1 MQNPHSG
8 SNFDDFLREEGLY
21 ERATETAILRV
32 VAWRLKQEMK
42 DQGITKVDMATRMNT
57 SRSQLDRILMGED
70 ENIGIE
76 TIGRAARAVGKKL
89 VIDLI

>member
-8 SNFDDFLREEGLY
+8 SDFDDFLREEGLY
-21 ERATETAILRV
+21 ERATGTAILRV
-32 VAWRLKQEMK
+32 VAWQLKQEMEAK
-42 DQGITKVDMATRMNT
+42 GISKVEMASRMST
-57 SRSQLDRILMGED
+57 SRSQLDRILTGDD

-89 VIDLI
+89 VVELV